1 MRLPIP
7 VYYGLVLLEGFE
19 EVSSWRRGCLWRPGG
34 PAIDG
39 DEAKMMELKRFM
51 ERLGIPSTLKDMG
64 VEVKREHLEAVL
76 KETVA
81 GPDMEHI
88 PYEIT
93 EDMVF
98 EAMQKVERI

>member
-1 MRLPIP
+1 
-7 VYYGLVLLEGFE
+7 
-19 EVSSWRRGCLWRPGG
+19 
-34 PAIDG
+34 
-39 DEAKMMELKRFM
+39 
-51 ERLGIPSTLKDMG
+51 MG
-64 VEVKREHLEAVL
+64 VEVKREHLETVL